1 MKNPAPI
8 KRHEAIISFSK
19 DHHFGLLLVWK
30 IRQGLKK
37 AIDAERIRSYVLFF
51 FKEDLE
57 KHFTEEEQLLFCE
70 LAVDDRL
77 RKVAEADHRAIRQLI
92 GLITESKHNPA
103 LLNQLA
109 DLLEKHIRFEE
120 RELFNHLQENIKE
133 EDLAQIAKRFSNSS
147 KLIDDQWEDVFW
159 DTK

>member
-1 MKNPAPI
+1 MKNPTPI

-37 AIDAERIRSYVLFF
+37 AIDAERISRYTLFF
-51 FKEDLE
+51 FNEDLE
-57 KHFTEEEQLLFCE
+57 KHFTEEEQLLFSE

-92 GLITESKHNPA
+92 GLITESKHNPD

-109 DLLEKHIRFEE
+109 DLLENHIRFEE
-120 RELFNHLQENIKE
+120 RELFNHLQQNIKE

-147 KLIDDQWEDVFW
+147 QLIDEQWADVFW

>member
-8 KRHEAIISFSK
+8 KRHEAIISFSR

-37 AIDAERIRSYVLFF
+37 AIDAERISRYVLFF

-92 GLITESKHNPA
+92 GLITESKHNPG

-120 RELFNHLQENIKE
+120 RELFNHLQENITE

-147 KLIDDQWEDVFW
+147 ELIDDQWEDVFW
-159 DTK
+159 DIK

>member
-1 MKNPAPI
+1 MKNPTPI

-92 GLITESKHNPA
+92 GLITESKHNPD

-109 DLLEKHIRFEE
+109 DLLENHIRFEE
-120 RELFNHLQENIKE
+120 RELFNHLQQNIKE

-147 KLIDDQWEDVFW
+147 QLIDEQWADVFW